1 VDELPYTEIE
11 HTADWAL
18 EVHGG
23 SLADLLVHAAE
34 GMLELMGVEIAPGPS
49 RTVQFRLQAE
59 DAESLLVAWLEEI
72 LVRMEL
78 TPVTFSAFHV
88 RVEDSFALE
97 ADLLECPRRD
107 LKKMIKAVTFHNLRV
122 DHGPSEWKT
131 VVVFDV

>member
-1 VDELPYTEIE
+1 MDERPYTEIE

-18 EVHGG
+18 EVRGG
-23 SLADLLVHAAE
+23 SLAELLVHAAE
-34 GMLELMGVEIAPGPS
+34 GMLDLMGAETAFGPS
-49 RTVQFRLQAE
+49 QTVRLRLQAE

-78 TPVTFSAFHV
+78 TPVTFSDFHV
-88 RVEDSFALE
+88 RVDDTFALE
-97 ADLLECPRRD
+97 AEVREGSRRD